1 MGYQPYMRDLPDS
14 DYVALQNANTER
26 QLASAAKRITDILI
40 ASLALIFLLP
50 AMIVIGLIIRITDRG
65 PILFRHKRIG
75 RNGKEFKCIKFR
87 SMNVDAEAQLPRIL
101 SSCEKAREQW
111 SANQKIDDDPRV
123 TKIGKFLRKSSLDEI
138 PQLLNVIKG
147 DMSIVGP
154 RPIVRSEVEK
164 YGECFPLYSRVRPGL
179 TGLWQVSGRST
190 TTYDDRVQLDV
201 KYVTEWSYWG
211 DIKIM
216 VLTIPAV
223 LTSNGAV

>member
-14 DYVALQNANTER
+14 DYVALQNANPDR
-26 QLASAAKRITDILI
+26 QLASAVKRGTDILI
-40 ASLALIFLLP
+40 ASLALLFLFP
-50 AMIVIGLIIRITDRG
+50 AMIIIALIIRITDRG

-87 SMNVDAEAQLPRIL
+87 SMSVDAEAQLPRIL

-123 TKIGKFLRKSSLDEI
+123 TKFGKFLRKSSLDEI
-138 PQLLNVIKG
+138 PQLLNVIRG

-154 RPIVRSEVEK
+154 RPIVRSEAEK
-164 YGECFPLYSRVRPGL
+164 YGEFFPYYCQVRPGL
-179 TGLWQVSGRST
+179 TGLWQVSGRSG

-201 KYVTEWSYWG
+201 KYVSEWSYWG

-216 VLTIPAV
+216 ALTIPAV